1 MPQTNGSL
9 TSGHS
14 SSNSS
19 SEASEIKSSSK
30 KENIICTEVFDEHSS
45 PTKDG
50 KIQHFTNTNT
60 KKCAENFV
68 LNF

>member
-14 SSNSS
+14 SSS

-50 KIQHFTNTNT
+50 KIQHFTITN
-60 KKCAENFV
+60 
-68 LNF
+68 